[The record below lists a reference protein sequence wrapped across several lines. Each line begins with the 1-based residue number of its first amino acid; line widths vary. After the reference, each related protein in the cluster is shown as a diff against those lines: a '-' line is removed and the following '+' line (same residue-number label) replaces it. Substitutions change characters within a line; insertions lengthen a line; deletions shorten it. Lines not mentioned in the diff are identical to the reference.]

1 VRHWVSYHRPL
12 VLEYSPTVRTLG
24 GCIGGG
30 EQYGVPC
37 EVLGSVPCGVQCE
50 VLVSVVE

>member
-37 EVLGSVPCGVQCE
+37 EVQYGVLGSVLG
-50 VLVSVVE
+50 SVVA